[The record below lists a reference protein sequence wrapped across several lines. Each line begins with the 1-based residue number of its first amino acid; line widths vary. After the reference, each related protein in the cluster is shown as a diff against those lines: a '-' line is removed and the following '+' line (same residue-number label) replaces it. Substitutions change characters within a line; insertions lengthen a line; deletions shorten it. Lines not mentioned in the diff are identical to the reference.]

1 MGTELDGK
9 WWRRYRAN
17 GFFARGNGRYWWDE
31 EAFYFLRLLTKSPL
45 RIPFDRVVGVRTG
58 RSHAGRSG
66 LRLRILKIDW
76 TDGRHRLSSG
86 FFVSKNAMEVENLA
100 AELRDRTSG
109 LAREI
114 S

>member
-31 EAFYFLRLLTKSPL
+31 DAFYFLRLLTKSPL
-45 RIPFDRVVGVRTG
+45 KIPFDRVVDVRTG

-66 LRLRILKIDW
+66 LWLRILKIDW
-76 TDGRHRLSSG
+76 TDGGHQLSSG
-86 FFVSKNAMEVENLA
+86 LFVSKDALEVENLA
-100 AELRDRTSG
+100 AELRALASG
-109 LAREI
+109 RAREI